1 MTILK
6 VGKNEFNLDDM
17 DKDELTRLANGLIGD
32 VESHSFY
39 GNAKQYDK
47 ARKAFDELIQ
57 YLIHSPHVHLRS
69 SCNRR

>member
-17 DKDELTRLANGLIGD
+17 DNDRMMRLVRGLIGD
-32 VESHSFY
+32 VECHSFY

-47 ARKAFDELIQ
+47 ARKSFDELME
-57 YLIHSPHVHLRS
+57 YLIS
-69 SCNRR
+69 NRK